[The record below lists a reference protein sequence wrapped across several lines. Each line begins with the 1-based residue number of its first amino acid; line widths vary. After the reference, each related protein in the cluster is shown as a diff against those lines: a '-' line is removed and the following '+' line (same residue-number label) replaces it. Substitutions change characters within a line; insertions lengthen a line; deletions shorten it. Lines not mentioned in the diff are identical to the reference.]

1 MLRATFAGF
10 SVARGALTASQKALD
25 VTGQNISNVYTAGYT
40 RQRLDQVSMSMG
52 YGNYSYSN
60 YTAQVGNGV
69 LITGISQIRDP
80 YLDIQYRNQMANVG
94 ASDAKNSILEQ
105 VEGVFDET
113 MKSSIKDAFSD
124 LESKLLDL
132 ANSTGSE
139 LDDSIVRAS
148 MQSLVNIFHANA
160 TNLAD
165 KRDQITDDFQ
175 NNSIRQVNALL
186 KDIAELNKS
195 IKNSQVLGY
204 PALELQD
211 ERNNK
216 LDELASYIPIEIIR
230 TDEKLSSTE
239 KVENVQVNI
248 VLTVM
253 EQKMEQQK
261 DNNGNP
267 MFDQNGDPVMEQK
280 LKRFALIDN
289 EKYGKFDA
297 KTEDK
302 FTKVTFDHL
311 QYGTDNKVI
320 TNADGTPDTATAD
333 LTDKDAATGD
343 VEIYIQGGTFK
354 GTLDMLNSSG
364 VFDGDAATEKG
375 LGYYEQAF
383 DLLVNKFATVMNE
396 LNQKAQVN
404 GQDKGDGGDLF
415 TTNTGANSG
424 FTAANIKVNEDWIRG
439 IVKLKTKQDPDS
451 GSTQND
457 NINKFID
464 SLNKDQAFEVT
475 APGSGNKSTIYTGN
489 FYNYYVNTIESTL
502 GIEQQST
509 KNLLDNHVTVINT
522 IAQSKDQVSGVSLD
536 EEGVNLMQYQQ
547 SFTAASRLMTSLDE
561 VLDKLIN
568 GTGVC
573 GR

>member
-10 SVARGALTASQKALD
+10 SVARGALNASQKALD
-25 VTGQNISNVYTAGYT
+25 VTGQNISNVYTPGYT
-40 RQRLDQVSMSMG
+40 RQRLDQVSLSSG
-52 YGNYSYSN
+52 YGNFSYSN
-60 YTAQVGNGV
+60 YNAQVGNGV

-165 KRDQITDDFQ
+165 KRDQITDDFE

-216 LDELASYIPIEIIR
+216 LDELASYIPIDVIR
-230 TDEKLSSTE
+230 TDEYLSSTE

-248 VLTVM
+248 VLTVQ
-253 EQKMEQQK
+253 EQKT
-261 DNNGNP
+261 DANGAP
-267 MFDQNGDPVMEQK
+267 MFDPVTNDPIMEQR

-289 EKYGKFDA
+289 EKYGGFKST
-297 KTEDK
+297 TEDK
-302 FTKVTFDHL
+302 FAQVTFDHL
-311 QYGTDNKVI
+311 QYGADNKVI
-320 TNADGTPDTATAD
+320 TNADGTANTATKD
-333 LTDKDAATGD
+333 LTKKDAATGN
-343 VEIYIQGGTFK
+343 VEIFIQGGTFK

-396 LNQKAQVN
+396 LNQKTQVN

-415 TTNTGANSG
+415 TTNTGANTG

-464 SLNKDQAFEVT
+464 NLNKDQKFEVT
-475 APGSGNKSTIYTGN
+475 APGSTTTSTIYEGN
-489 FYNYYVNTIESTL
+489 FYNYYVNVIESTL
-502 GIEQQST
+502 GIEQQAT

-547 SFTAASRLMTSLDE
+547 SFTAASRLMTTLDE
-561 VLDKLIN
+561 TLDKLIN
-568 GTGVC
+568 STGVC

>member
-94 ASDAKNSILEQ
+94 ASDSKNSILEQ

-165 KRDQITDDFQ
+165 KREQITDDFE

-195 IKNSQVLGY
+195 IKNSHVLGY

-216 LDELASYIPIEIIR
+216 LDELASYIPIEVIR

-248 VLTVM
+248 LLNKN
-253 EQKMEQQK
+253 QKFE
-261 DNNGNP
+261 
-267 MFDQNGDPVMEQK
+267 
-280 LKRFALIDN
+280 RFTLIDN
-289 EKYGKFDA
+289 DKYGSFESETA
-297 KTEDK
+297 DK
-302 FTKVTFDHL
+302 FTEVTLNHL
-311 QYGTDNKVI
+311 QYNGNTVV
-320 TNADGTPDTATAD
+320 TNPDGTAETAITE
-333 LTDKDAATGD
+333 KTGD
-343 VEIYIQGGTFK
+343 TVNIFIQGGTFK

-396 LNQKAQVN
+396 LNQKTQVN
-404 GQDKGDGGDLF
+404 GQEEGDGGNLF
-415 TTNTGANSG
+415 TTNTGGTTG
-424 FTAANIKVNEDWIRG
+424 FTAANIKINEDWIRG
-439 IVKLKTKQDPDS
+439 IVKLKAKQDPAS

-464 SLNKDQAFEVT
+464 NLNKDQKFEVKVPAT
-475 APGSGNKSTIYTGN
+475 GNTSTIYTGN